1 MANFNLDDFAAV
13 GARHVK
19 AAEAEAARLLAVA
32 REEAEA
38 IKKQAHA
45 EGRAA
50 GLAAAAKEAEAKVT
64 AEVKRQVE
72 SRMPVLEQTARQIG
86 ELEETFLDE
95 FRGTLVATSL
105 AAAERIVRARLEAD
119 SEIVVRWAAEAI
131 QAAKT
136 ARRLVIAVH
145 PETLVAHGESLEQL
159 LTVPG
164 LPDDSRIE
172 PDESVEPAGVV
183 VRREGGMVD
192 LQLNEQLARL
202 GELLRGD

>member
-1 MANFNLDDFAAV
+1 M
-13 GARHVK
+13 R
-19 AAEAEAARLLAVA
+19 AAEVEAARLRDVA
-32 REEAEA
+32 RVEAEA

-64 AEVKRQVE
+64 AGVKREVE
-72 SRMPVLEQTARQIG
+72 TRMPILEQTARDIG
-86 ELEETFLDE
+86 DLEETFLE
-95 FRGTLVATSL
+95 EYRATLVATAL
-105 AAAERIVRARLEAD
+105 AAAERIVRARLETEPA
-119 SEIVVRWAAEAI
+119 IVVRWAAEAV

-159 LTVPG
+159 LAAPG

-172 PDESVEPAGVV
+172 ADESVEPAGVV

-202 GELLRGD
+202 DELLRGD